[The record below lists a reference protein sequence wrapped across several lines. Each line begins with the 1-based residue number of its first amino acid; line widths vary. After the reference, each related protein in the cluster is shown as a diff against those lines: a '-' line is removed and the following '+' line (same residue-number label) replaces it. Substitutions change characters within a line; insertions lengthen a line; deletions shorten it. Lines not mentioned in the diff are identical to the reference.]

1 MEYKELA
8 QSMTGLREALEIS
21 HRDLCLSHAISEEN
35 LCECVLP
42 RLEYFLVKTLR
53 CSKEFLAQMQTRLF
67 HPWLQD
73 MKNSVS
79 KLYVLLR
86 NVSQRL
92 KQLIH
97 LFRQN
102 AAEPTEDFA
111 TLEKQVQDYV
121 DARLMGENPE
131 NLWAWKSLNHLKI
144 CIWLLEN
151 QENTFQLME
160 HLPKELT
167 EEVINILAEKAYTE
181 YKSKQERVR
190 SNYLEELQDE
200 LDGDLPDKHFM
211 ATKLKELRA
220 VSGPAE
226 LINLAQNYQG
236 NWFQLIEELKEKSY
250 TESDLLKVFM
260 YYFKKEILF
269 SLRNREVKNTEYTA
283 LNKEEKLRNS
293 IIQLQNEKIIVDHK
307 GVKKEEYIFR
317 QVNHWIAVFRVLVD
331 HGHFSNTDYKGFS
344 QCMNQLDKGQFR
356 IPCNYEVVKTIAK
369 KGYSKPLH
377 TWKYDTV
384 YHSSH
389 ERYEQ
394 MLQLAHRYLK
404 IYQQTT

>member
-1 MEYKELA
+1 MDYKELV

-21 HRDLCLSHAISEEN
+21 HRDLCLSHAINEEN

-42 RLEYFLVKTLR
+42 RLEYFLVETLR
-53 CSKEFLAQMQTRLF
+53 CSREFLVQMQTRLF
-67 HPWLQD
+67 YPWLQEMTD
-73 MKNSVS
+73 SLS

-102 AAEPTEDFA
+102 GAEPPEDFA

-190 SNYLEELQDE
+190 INYLEELQDE

-220 VSGPAE
+220 DSGPAE

-250 TESDLLKVFM
+250 TESDLLKVFL

-269 SLRNREVKNTEYTA
+269 SLRNKEVKKMDLSKNEA
-283 LNKEEKLRNS
+283 KEKLRNS
-293 IIQLQNEKIIVDHK
+293 IVQLQEEKISTAE
-307 GVKKEEYIFR
+307 GKKEYLFNR
-317 QVNHWIAVFRVLVD
+317 AAHWIAVFRVLADEGV
-331 HGHFSNTDYKGFS
+331 FSLTDYKAFS
-344 QCMNQLDKGQFR
+344 WCMQEIDNGTFR
-356 IPCNYEVVKTIAK
+356 IPCEYATIKNITKTLYNKPFSTWHYDAVYNKKRDPFDRMVKVVNGFQQI
-369 KGYSKPLH
+369 
-377 TWKYDTV
+377 
-384 YHSSH
+384 
-389 ERYEQ
+389 
-394 MLQLAHRYLK
+394 LK
-404 IYQQTT
+404 RNFTL

>member
-1 MEYKELA
+1 MDYKELV

-67 HPWLQD
+67 YPWLQD

-102 AAEPTEDFA
+102 GAEPTEDFA

-144 CIWLLEN
+144 CIWLLEK

-181 YKSKQERVR
+181 FKSKQERVR

-220 VSGPAE
+220 DSGPAE

-269 SLRNREVKNTEYTA
+269 SLRNREVKNKECPA
-283 LNKEEKLRNS
+283 LDEKEKLRNS
-293 IIQLQNEKIIVDHK
+293 IIQLQNEKIMVDYK

-317 QVNHWIAVFRVLVD
+317 YANDWIAVFRVLVD
-331 HGHFSNTDYKGFS
+331 HGHFSNTDYKGFF
-344 QCMNQLDKGQFR
+344 QYMNQLDKGQFR
-356 IPCNYEVVKTIAK
+356 IPCKYNALKDISKTAFF
-369 KGYSKPLH
+369 KPLH
-377 TWKYDTV
+377 AWKFDSV
-384 YHSSH
+384 YHSTY
-389 ERYEQ
+389 ERYEK
-394 MLQLAHRYLK
+394 MHQLAHRYLE

>member
-1 MEYKELA
+1 
-8 QSMTGLREALEIS
+8 
-21 HRDLCLSHAISEEN
+21 
-35 LCECVLP
+35 
-42 RLEYFLVKTLR
+42 
-53 CSKEFLAQMQTRLF
+53 MQTRLF
-67 HPWLQD
+67 YPWLQEMTD
-73 MKNSVS
+73 SLS
-79 KLYVLLR
+79 KLYELLQT
-86 NVSQRL
+86 VSQRL

-102 AAEPTEDFA
+102 GAEPTEDFA
-111 TLEKQVQDYV
+111 TLEKQIQDYV

-131 NLWAWKSLNHLKI
+131 NLWAWNSLNHLKI

-160 HLPKELT
+160 HVPKELT
-167 EEVINILAEKAYTE
+167 EEVVNILAEKAYIE

-220 VSGPAE
+220 DSGPAE

-269 SLRNREVKNTEYTA
+269 SLRNKEVKKMDLSKNEA
-283 LNKEEKLRNS
+283 KEKLRNS
-293 IIQLQNEKIIVDHK
+293 IVQLQEEKISTAEGK
-307 GVKKEEYIFR
+307 REYLFNR
-317 QVNHWIAVFRVLVD
+317 AAHWIAVFRVLADEGV
-331 HGHFSNTDYKGFS
+331 FSLTDYKAFS
-344 QCMNQLDKGQFR
+344 WCMQEIDNGTFR
-356 IPCNYEVVKTIAK
+356 IPCEYSAIKNITKTLYNKPFSTWHYDAVYNKKRDPFDRMVQVVKGFQQI
-369 KGYSKPLH
+369 
-377 TWKYDTV
+377 
-384 YHSSH
+384 
-389 ERYEQ
+389 
-394 MLQLAHRYLK
+394 LK
-404 IYQQTT
+404 RNFTL

>member
-1 MEYKELA
+1 
-8 QSMTGLREALEIS
+8 
-21 HRDLCLSHAISEEN
+21 
-35 LCECVLP
+35 
-42 RLEYFLVKTLR
+42 
-53 CSKEFLAQMQTRLF
+53 MQTRLF

-131 NLWAWKSLNHLKI
+131 NLWQWKSLNHLKI
-144 CIWLLEN
+144 CIWLLDN
-151 QENTFQLME
+151 QENTFLLME

-167 EEVINILAEKAYTE
+167 EEVVNLMAEKAYNE
-181 YKSKQERVR
+181 FKAKQERVR

-220 VSGPAE
+220 DSGPAE

-236 NWFQLIEELKEKSY
+236 DWFQLIENMKEKKY
-250 TESDLLKVFM
+250 TESDLLKVFL
-260 YYFKKEILF
+260 YYFKKEILL
-269 SLRNREVKNTEYTA
+269 SLRNREVKNKECPA
-283 LNKEEKLRNS
+283 LDEKEKIRNS
-293 IIQLQNEKIIVDHK
+293 IIQLQNEKIMVDHK

-317 QVNHWIAVFRVLVD
+317 YANDWIAVFRVLVD
-331 HGHFSNTDYKGFS
+331 HGHFSNTDYKGFF
-344 QCMNQLDKGQFR
+344 QYMNQLDKGQFR
-356 IPCNYEVVKTIAK
+356 IPCKYNALKDISKSVFF
-369 KGYSKPLH
+369 KPLH
-377 TWKYDTV
+377 AWKYDTV
-384 YHSSH
+384 YHSTY

-394 MLQLAHRYLK
+394 MLQLAHRYLE

>member
-1 MEYKELA
+1 
-8 QSMTGLREALEIS
+8 MTGLREALEIS
-21 HRDLCLSHAISEEN
+21 HRDLCISHAINEEK

-53 CSKEFLAQMQTRLF
+53 CSREFLAQMQTRLF
-67 HPWLQD
+67 HPWLQE
-73 MKNSVS
+73 MENRLN
-79 KLYVLLR
+79 KLCELLR
-86 NVSQRL
+86 NISQRL
-92 KQLIH
+92 KQLIEH
-97 LFRQN
+97 LHRN
-102 AAEPTEDFA
+102 VTEPIVDVA
-111 TLEKQVQDYV
+111 TLEKQIQDYV
-121 DARLMGENPE
+121 DALLMGEEPQ
-131 NLWAWKSLNHLKI
+131 NLWPWNSLNHLKI
-144 CIWLLEN
+144 SIWLLEN
-151 QENTFQLME
+151 QESTFQLME
-160 HLPKELT
+160 HAPKELT
-167 EEVINILAEKAYTE
+167 EEVVNLLAEKAYTE

-211 ATKLKELRA
+211 ATKLKELRSD
-220 VSGPAE
+220 SGPAE

>member
-1 MEYKELA
+1 
-8 QSMTGLREALEIS
+8 MTGLREALEIS
-21 HRDLCLSHAISEEN
+21 HRDLCISHAINEEN

-42 RLEYFLVKTLR
+42 RLEYFLVETLR

-67 HPWLQD
+67 HPWLQE
-73 MKNSVS
+73 MKKSLN

-86 NVSQRL
+86 NISQRL

-102 AAEPTEDFA
+102 GAEPPEDFA

-236 NWFQLIEELKEKSY
+236 NWFQLIEDMKEKDYS
-250 TESDLLKVFM
+250 EKHLLMVFM

-269 SLRNREVKNTEYTA
+269 NLRNRKIENTECPSMDV
-283 LNKEEKLRNS
+283 KDKLRNS
-293 IIQLQNEKIIVDHK
+293 IIQLQNEKIIVDHN
-307 GVKKEEYIFR
+307 GVKKEEYIF
-317 QVNHWIAVFRVLVD
+317 QYANHWIAIFRVLVD
-331 HGHFSNTDYKGFS
+331 HGHFSNTDYKGFF

-356 IPCNYEVVKTIAK
+356 IPCKYTALKDISKTAFF
-369 KGYSKPLH
+369 KPLNA
-377 TWKYDTV
+377 WKFDSV
-384 YHSSH
+384 FHSTY
-389 ERYEQ
+389 ERYEK
-394 MLQLAHRYLK
+394 MYQLAHRYLE
-404 IYQQTT
+404 IYQC